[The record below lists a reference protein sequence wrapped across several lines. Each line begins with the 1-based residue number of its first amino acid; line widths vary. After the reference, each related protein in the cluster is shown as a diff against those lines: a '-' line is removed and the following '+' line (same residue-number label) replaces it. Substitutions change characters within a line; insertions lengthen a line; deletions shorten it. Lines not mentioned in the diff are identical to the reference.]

1 MRTSLRNSHAISA
14 HCLAPDDQG
23 WRGVQPHGDGRR
35 PRALIAAVASLVTLF
50 MANTATPASD
60 AFLEFVVAV
69 EETKGHLVVS
79 QELYGASQRGRAALH
94 AAHPVQEIG
103 NRLVGP
109 VKRVDPAL
117 AKRVQAAMKGPGREI
132 EDRVSAARYEATV
145 ARTFALLD
153 TAIEAVVPEPQR
165 ADLGF
170 RARVLAKLMRSLVTE
185 YEEGVKDG
193 RVTQLVEY
201 QDAYGF
207 FKRAESLM
215 RALAPVARAKNAP
228 ATQQLEDEM
237 TTLARTFSSPDGPK
251 VALTVAELTRHV
263 DAIVTALGALGA

>member
-1 MRTSLRNSHAISA
+1 MR
-14 HCLAPDDQG
+14 
-23 WRGVQPHGDGRR
+23 VR
-35 PRALIAAVASLVTLF
+35 PQALIAAAVGLVTLF
-50 MANTATPASD
+50 AAKAAPPASD

-69 EETKGHLVVS
+69 EETKGHLLVS
-79 QELYGASQRGRAALH
+79 QELYSAGHRGRAALH

-103 NRLVGP
+103 NRLVAP

-117 AKRVQAAMKGPGREI
+117 AKRVHAAMKAPGREI
-132 EDRVSAARYEATV
+132 EDQVSAARYETTV
-145 ARTFALLD
+145 ARTFALLE

-165 ADLGF
+165 TDLGF
-170 RARVLAKLMRSLVTE
+170 RARVLAMLMRSLVRE

-207 FKRAESLM
+207 FKRAQSLM
-215 RALAPVARAKNAP
+215 RALVPTARAKNAP
-228 ATQQLEDEM
+228 ATQRFDDEM
-237 TTLARTFSSPDGPK
+237 TALARTFSSPDGPK

-263 DAIVTALGALGA
+263 DAIVTALGALGG